1 MGGAIGARIFAKGM
15 NQNTIAHETL
25 HSMGLYHSFDND
37 GEYTFEYQKTN
48 NIMYYSFDS
57 DRKLLWYWQDS
68 KVKKT
73 SNNNKLLEEWQY

>member
-1 MGGAIGARIFAKGM
+1 M
-15 NQNTIAHETL
+15 AHETL

-48 NIMYYSFDS
+48 NIMDYSFDS

-73 SNNNKLLEEWQY
+73 TNNNKLLEEW

>member
-1 MGGAIGARIFAKGM
+1 
-15 NQNTIAHETL
+15 
-25 HSMGLYHSFDND
+25 MGLYHSFDND

-48 NIMYYSFDS
+48 NIMDYSFDS

-73 SNNNKLLEEWQY
+73 TNNNKLLEEW